1 MRHSP
6 RGYNRTDRIAD
17 QIQRDLAVLL
27 QREIKDP
34 RVGMVTV
41 SGVKV
46 AKDLSFADVYVTF
59 MTLEKDDEVKEALA
73 VLEHASGFLRSMLA
87 KSIKLRVMPRL
98 RFHFDQVIVSA
109 PRISNLISQAIRED
123 ESRHHASSEQAS
135 TGKVSS
141 EKLSSGKDTP
151 EKDALEEGTPND
163 E

>member
-46 AKDLSFADVYVTF
+46 AKDLSFADIYVTF
-59 MTLEKDDEVKEALA
+59 MTLEKDEEVKQALA

-98 RFHFDQVIVSA
+98 RFHFDQVIVTA
-109 PRISNLISQAIRED
+109 PRISTLISQAIRED
-123 ESRHHASSEQAS
+123 ESRHKGGESRAASGE
-135 TGKVSS
+135 
-141 EKLSSGKDTP
+141 P
-151 EKDALEEGTPND
+151 EAGSND
-163 E
+163 GQRDGSLDREAGDE

>member
-6 RGYNRTDRIAD
+6 RGYKRTDRIAD

-46 AKDLSFADVYVTF
+46 AKDLAFADIYVTF
-59 MTLEKDDEVKEALA
+59 MTLEQEAEVKEALA
-73 VLEHASGFLRSMLA
+73 VLDHAGGFLRSQLA

-98 RFHFDQVIVSA
+98 RFHFDQVIVTA
-109 PRISNLISQAIRED
+109 PRLSSLITQAVKED
-123 ESRHHASSEQAS
+123 ESRASRSQLADD
-135 TGKVSS
+135 
-141 EKLSSGKDTP
+141 EKGV
-151 EKDALEEGTPND
+151 ERE
-163 E
+163 

>member
-46 AKDLSFADVYVTF
+46 AKDLSFADIYVTF

-87 KSIKLRVMPRL
+87 KGIKLRVMPRL
-98 RFHFDQVIVSA
+98 RFHFDKVIVTA
-109 PRISNLISQAIRED
+109 PRLSSLIDQAVAED
-123 ESRHHASSEQAS
+123 KSRHHADERNAGIDVEEQ
-135 TGKVSS
+135 GG
-141 EKLSSGKDTP
+141 ER
-151 EKDALEEGTPND
+151 E
-163 E
+163 

>member
-1 MRHSP
+1 
-6 RGYNRTDRIAD
+6 
-17 QIQRDLAVLL
+17 
-27 QREIKDP
+27 
-34 RVGMVTV
+34 V

-135 TGKVSS
+135 SGNVSS
-141 EKLSSGKDTP
+141 EKLSSEKDGP
-151 EKDALEEGTPND
+151 EKDALEEGKPND